1 MHRITTDAARLTRSW
16 LENCV
21 DADFT
26 YGHYVEAVSVVV
38 TVLCIDSFNKAL
50 GLEPEPLPEPV
61 QGEPSQYLP
70 PRAAADV
77 AWVPMLRPET
87 LTEPEADIFAGARQR
102 PNVIRALSLVPDAVR
117 QLYAQ
122 SAVQY
127 LDFSSPSMGNFD
139 NTGDLRISRPQI
151 ELIASRT
158 SSINDCFY

>member
-1 MHRITTDAARLTRSW
+1 M
-16 LENCV
+16 V
-21 DADFT
+21 
-26 YGHYVEAVSVVV
+26 
-38 TVLCIDSFNKAL
+38 
-50 GLEPEPLPEPV
+50 
-61 QGEPSQYLP
+61 
-70 PRAAADV
+70 
-77 AWVPMLRPET
+77 RPET
-87 LTEPEADIFAGARQR
+87 LTEPEADIFTGAPHA